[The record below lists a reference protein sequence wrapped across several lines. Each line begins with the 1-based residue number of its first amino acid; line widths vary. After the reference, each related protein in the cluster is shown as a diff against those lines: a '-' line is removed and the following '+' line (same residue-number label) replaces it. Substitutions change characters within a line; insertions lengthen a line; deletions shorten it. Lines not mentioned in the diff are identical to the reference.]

1 MKNSVVALLLSAVIL
16 IMGSCSIEKRVHQ
29 RGFHIAKK
37 TSFNKNS
44 KHSSEIVELNNKQQ
58 DEVNNEIAQHDAIL
72 EETATQENSKIITLQ
87 NSDVQEEQE
96 STKTNKSAAAKTKS
110 AKAVIGKKR
119 PIGVQTMED
128 LALEDVFSTEQKQKE
143 QSSNSLDDTM
153 KILILI
159 LCFLLPPVAVWLLTE
174 DIVMLIISILLS
186 LLFWLPGI
194 IFALYHFFQVY

>member
-37 TSFNKNS
+37 TNYNKNN
-44 KHSSEIVELNNKQQ
+44 KHSSDIVELNNKQQ
-58 DEVNNEIAQHDAIL
+58 TEVNNEVAQHDVNL
-72 EETATQENSKIITLQ
+72 EPAATEGNSKITTIQ
-87 NSDVQEEQE
+87 DSDVLEEQQ
-96 STKTNKSAAAKTKS
+96 SAKTNKSAAVKTKS
-110 AKAVIGKKR
+110 ANPVIGKKR
-119 PIGVQTMED
+119 STAAQTKED
-128 LALEDVFSTEQKQKE
+128 LALEDSFSTEQKQKE